1 MTSKGVVIKRSPA
14 LSQRLFQIH
23 ASSIIMD
30 TFLFHIHAQVSIAFN
45 YLAISNV
52 KADRLN
58 IVNTKIKVL
67 QQNYI

>member
-14 LSQRLFQIH
+14 RSQRLFQIR

-30 TFLFHIHAQVSIAFN
+30 TFLFHILAQVNIAFN
-45 YLAISNV
+45 YLAILNM

-58 IVNTKIKVL
+58 IVNRQK
-67 QQNYI
+67 